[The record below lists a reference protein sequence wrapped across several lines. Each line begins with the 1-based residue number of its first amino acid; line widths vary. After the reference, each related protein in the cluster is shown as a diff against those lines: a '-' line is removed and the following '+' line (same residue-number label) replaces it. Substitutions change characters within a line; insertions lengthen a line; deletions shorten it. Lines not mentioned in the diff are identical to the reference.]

1 MSMAFVAMKGAA
13 LLLSF
18 NYATVLLCQP
28 LQMLGYGLFTPA
40 SVFFV
45 NESVPPADRV
55 RGQSLMM
62 VASNGLGGVLGSFV
76 AGRALDAGG
85 ANLMLALCTGFA
97 LAGTGLCALALR
109 AAPERGQN

>member
-1 MSMAFVAMKGAA
+1 
-13 LLLSF
+13 
-18 NYATVLLCQP
+18 
-28 LQMLGYGLFTPA
+28 
-40 SVFFV
+40 
-45 NESVPPADRV
+45 
-55 RGQSLMM
+55 MM